1 MATSFLPKE
10 PTSTTTTDT
19 QSMGTDR
26 LLPFRHRTHL
36 LAEAVAEEKSN
47 EWTAPETLV
56 TAGVADA
63 AVWQVASE
71 LIVAVTVAEEE
82 PRAEE
87 RSLYVTVNF
96 WSLTAVTDVAPKEAD
111 SRDKPVS
118 VYVDTEPS
126 TSAQILTSVTVFG
139 KLENTKLPWKGL
151 GITFTLLVLAAET
164 EAQSDVTEV
173 NQTEA
178 AVPFNTEDQVTVTEV
193 LA

>member
-1 MATSFLPKE
+1 
-10 PTSTTTTDT
+10 
-19 QSMGTDR
+19 
-26 LLPFRHRTHL
+26 L
-36 LAEAVAEEKSN
+36 LAEAVAEKSN

-82 PRAEE
+82 PRADE

-118 VYVDTEPS
+118 AYVDTEPS
-126 TSAQILTSVTVFG
+126 TSAQILTSVTVFE